1 MIMLLIFFLA
11 LIIISFVTVFDRR
24 RRAANE
30 LCRHPPGPPRLPLI
44 GNIHQVINFKSLHL
58 TLCQLSNKYGPIMFL
73 KLAHVPAVV
82 ISSPDL
88 AKQALKKNDLAFSGR
103 PYTVA
108 SSRLSYS
115 NLDIICSPYGSN
127 WREMR
132 KTMVTHLFSLKQV
145 RSFRNVREDEVSRV
159 IDEIRGKGEYNSDNI
174 AVNLSEV
181 IISFINNFMFRV
193 AFGRRNRDVGLDKR
207 LSDLSLMVVEVFVG
221 DYFPSLSWIDR
232 LSGMRSELERVFK
245 NLDCLYQEIIEEH
258 LCPNR
263 PNSMDGD
270 VLDILIELMESS
282 SGSITWDHVKATLM
296 DILGAGTD
304 TTAVSLTWAMTA
316 LMKNPSAMKK
326 VQEEIRSLVGSKG
339 RVGEDDIE
347 KLKYLRAVVMETMRL
362 YPASPIAVPRETTKK
377 CTIDGYEIQ
386 PKTFV
391 LVNLWAIG
399 RDPKYWENAEEF
411 LPERFLNSN
420 IDVKGQCFGLLP
432 FGSGRRM
439 CPGITLALASV
450 ELALANLLYSFD
462 WELPRGMGPE
472 DIDIQAL
479 PGATLRRK
487 NDLCLVAKNYVFS

>member
-1 MIMLLIFFLA
+1 MLLIFFLA
-11 LIIISFVTVFDRR
+11 LIIISFVTVFLRR

-30 LCRHPPGPPRLPLI
+30 LCQHPPGPPRLPLI

-58 TLCQLSNKYGPIMFL
+58 TLSQLSNKYGPIMFL

-82 ISSPDL
+82 ISSPDF
-88 AKQALKKNDLAFSGR
+88 AKQVLKKNDLAFSGR

-108 SSRLSYS
+108 SSRLSYN
-115 NLDIICSPYGSN
+115 NLDIICSPYGSS

-145 RSFRNVREDEVSRV
+145 RSFRNVREDEVCRV
-159 IDEIRGKGEYNSDNI
+159 INEIRGKGDNSDNI

-282 SGSITWDHVKATLM
+282 S
-296 DILGAGTD
+296 
-304 TTAVSLTWAMTA
+304 VSLTWAMTA

-347 KLKYLRAVVMETMRL
+347 KLEYLRAVVMETMRL
-362 YPASPIAVPRETTKK
+362 YPPSPIAVPRETTEK

-411 LPERFLNSN
+411 LPERFLDSN
-420 IDVKGQCFGLLP
+420 IDVKGHCFGLLP

-450 ELALANLLYSFD
+450 ELALANLVYSFD
-462 WELPRGMGPE
+462 WELPHGMGPE